1 MTGGDK
7 AQITVLACSSAAG
20 YAIPPF
26 VIFDRKSLNQS
37 MTKGEVPGTLYD
49 LSQNGWINSELFF
62 HWFQHHF
69 MEYAP
74 PTRPLLLL
82 FDGHS
87 SHYSPATARLAAEN
101 KIVLFVLPP
110 HTTHSTTIRQ
120 RLFFSF

>member
-1 MTGGDK
+1 
-7 AQITVLACSSAAG
+7 
-20 YAIPPF
+20 
-26 VIFDRKSLNQS
+26 
-37 MTKGEVPGTLYD
+37 MTKGEVPGTLYG

-87 SHYSPATARLAAEN
+87 SHHSPATVWLAAEN

-110 HTTHSTTIRQ
+110 HTTHIAQPLCEAVFFLSSLPGGRYAMIITLKIRGGW
-120 RLFFSF
+120 